1 MGLAGT
7 LGSDSCI
14 GLVASGF
21 SARPPE
27 VLGAGG
33 A

>member
-1 MGLAGT
+1 MGLARP

-14 GLVASGF
+14 GLVVGGF

-27 VLGAGG
+27 VLGADGT
-33 A
+33 